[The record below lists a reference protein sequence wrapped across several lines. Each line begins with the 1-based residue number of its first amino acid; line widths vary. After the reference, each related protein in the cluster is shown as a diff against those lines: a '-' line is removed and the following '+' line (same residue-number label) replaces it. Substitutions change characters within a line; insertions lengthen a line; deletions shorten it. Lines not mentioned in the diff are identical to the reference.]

1 MLEEAGIKLR
11 NSNDFKFDITIA
23 FVIFAFLIVI
33 SLTYISIFFFTK
45 LSTKEFQEKVKI
57 SADNIIN
64 IYKTK
69 EDIIKKSTLAIANS
83 ELFSNEFKIN
93 PQILSSIFK
102 IFLSA
107 NSDFIKIKY
116 VNQYGKTITFCKK
129 IDKEIICGNND
140 KNNFIFR
147 DFKFQKILFTK
158 EIMTKEGLIFETVSP
173 VKGDSK
179 KGFIILHSILQ
190 RLFFANNNLYNLLL
204 IDKKGKILFSNFLNA
219 KSIFDLFTYTVA
231 DKIQKADDK
240 FITNDI
246 YVVSLNKNY
255 KLVFIQNKQL
265 INKSNEISQ
274 KLAMLMILISIFLAI
289 PLGIFFSK
297 PLYYFYKELDS
308 RVKEEIEK
316 TKEKDRLLMH
326 QSKLAALGEMLG
338 NIAHQWR
345 HPLTRLSLLIQNL
358 EMAYK
363 KNKLND
369 EFFEKFKKN
378 ALIQIDYMSQTIDD
392 FTNFFKK
399 DTKKEFF
406 SPKDIITQA
415 LNLMDARIK
424 QNKLQII
431 MEVKKSEEIE
441 GYKSEFSQVILNI
454 INNAIDV
461 LKEREIKDKKIWIR
475 IDGKH
480 IEIEDNAGGIPEKI
494 KDKIFEPY
502 FTTKFQSQGTG
513 IGLYMSRVII
523 TQHFNGE
530 LYAYNSKNGAVF
542 VIDLSKRGGRREVK
556 S

>member
-1 MLEEAGIKLR
+1 MR

-33 SLTYISIFFFTK
+33 SVTYISIFFFTK
-45 LSTKEFQEKVKI
+45 LSTQEFQDKVKI
-57 SADNIIN
+57 SADNIIQ

-93 PQILSSIFK
+93 PEIISSIFK
-102 IFLSA
+102 IFLLA
-107 NSDFIKIKY
+107 NRDFLKIKY
-116 VNQYGKTITFCKK
+116 VNQYGKSIVYCKK
-129 IDKEIICGNND
+129 IDNGIVCGEND

-147 DFKFQKILFTK
+147 DFKLQTSLFTK
-158 EIMTKEGLIFETVSP
+158 EIMKNDNLMFETISP
-173 VKGDSK
+173 IKGDSK
-179 KGFIILHSILQ
+179 KGFIVLESTLK
-190 RLFFANNNLYNLLL
+190 RLFNGSNNLYNLLL
-204 IDKKGKILFSNFLNA
+204 IDNEGKIYYSDFLKA
-219 KSIFDLFTYTVA
+219 RSIFDLFTYTLA
-231 DKIQKADDK
+231 DRIKKADNV
-240 FITNDI
+240 FVTNDI
-246 YVVSLNKNY
+246 YVVSLNKKF

-265 INKSNEISQ
+265 INKTNEISQ
-274 KLAMLMILISIFLAI
+274 KLALFMIFVSIFLAI

-297 PLYYFYKELDS
+297 PLYNFYKDLDR

-316 TKEKDRLLMH
+316 TKEKDQLLMH

-345 HPLTRLSLLIQNL
+345 HPLTRLSLLVQNL
-358 EMAYK
+358 MMAYE
-363 KNKLND
+363 KNRID
-369 EFFEKFKKN
+369 SEFLKNFEKK
-378 ALIQIDYMSQTIDD
+378 ALAQINYMSQTIDD

-399 DTKKEFF
+399 DTQKEIFF
-406 SPKDIITQA
+406 PKDIINQA
-415 LNLMDARIK
+415 LQLMDGRIK
-424 QNKLQII
+424 QSKVNVEIKII
-431 MEVKKSEEIE
+431 KDCPVE
-441 GYKSEFSQVILNI
+441 GYKSEFSQVVLNI

-461 LKEREIKDKKIWIR
+461 LKERNVENKKIRIR
-475 IDGKH
+475 INCRE

-530 LYAYNSKNGAVF
+530 LYAYNSDNGAVF
-542 VIDLSKRGGRREVK
+542 VVK
-556 S
+556 L

>member
-1 MLEEAGIKLR
+1 MR

-33 SLTYISIFFFTK
+33 SVTYISIFFFTK
-45 LSTKEFQEKVKI
+45 ISTQEFQEKVKI
-57 SADNIIN
+57 SANNIVQ
-64 IYKTK
+64 IYRTK

-93 PQILSSIFK
+93 PEIISSIFK

-107 NSDFIKIKY
+107 NRDFLKIKY
-116 VNQYGKTITFCKK
+116 VNQYGKTIVYCKK
-129 IDKEIICGNND
+129 IDNEIICGEND

-147 DFKFQKILFTK
+147 DFKLQTSLFTK
-158 EIMTKEGLIFETVSP
+158 EIMKKDGLVFETISP

-179 KGFIILHSILQ
+179 KGFILLESTLK
-190 RLFFANNNLYNLLL
+190 RLFNTSSNFYNLLL
-204 IDKKGKILFSNFLNA
+204 IDREGKIYYSNFLKA
-219 KSIFDLFTYTVA
+219 KSIFDLFTYTLA
-231 DKIQKADDK
+231 DRIKKDDNV
-240 FITNDI
+240 FVTNDI
-246 YVVSLNKNY
+246 YVVSLNKKF
-255 KLVFIQNKQL
+255 KLVFIQNKKL
-265 INKSNEISQ
+265 INKTNEISQ
-274 KLAMLMILISIFLAI
+274 KLAMIMILISIFLAV

-297 PLYYFYKELDS
+297 PLYNFYKDLDR

-316 TKEKDRLLMH
+316 TKEKDQLLMH

-358 EMAYK
+358 EMAFK
-363 KNKLND
+363 MNKLDN
-369 EFFEKFKKN
+369 ERFEKFKNN
-378 ALIQIDYMSQTIDD
+378 ALSQIEYMSQTIDD

-399 DTKKEFF
+399 DTEKEYFC
-406 SPKDIITQA
+406 PKEIIEQA
-415 LNLMDARIK
+415 LQLMDARIK
-424 QNKLQII
+424 QNKLEII
-431 MEVKKSEEIE
+431 FDVKNTEEVE

-454 INNAIDV
+454 INNAIDI
-461 LKEREIKDKKIWIR
+461 LKEKNIKDKKIWIR
-475 IDGKH
+475 INGKK
-480 IEIEDNAGGIPEKI
+480 IEIEDNAGGIPEDI

-542 VIDLSKRGGRREVK
+542 VIKL
-556 S
+556 